1 MMPILEQQHHRPG
14 RILVTTD
21 GIHLESAFTEPG
33 LVERV
38 ELIDMYALAEH
49 RLEDHRALLLN
60 ASCDQKVLQR
70 LGARLQAYL
79 EGGGVIV
86 CCGHIAYPF
95 LPALQPFVPMAN
107 YQLVDLRVALDPTHP
122 IFTGVANA
130 DVTFR
135 RGVAGFFGR
144 GANPA
149 PPGARVTAT
158 LGPSRVPV
166 DWQARIG
173 DGTLYVHTGNDLWSF
188 DGDDGTASRIP
199 AQLLGWIDAEVG
211 AKAGSD
217 YG

>member
-1 MMPILEQQHHRPG
+1 MMPVLQQQYHRQG

-21 GIHLESAFTEPG
+21 GIHSKSAFAEPG
-33 LVERV
+33 LAERV
-38 ELIDMYALAEH
+38 EFIDMYALAEH

-86 CCGHIAYPF
+86 FCGHIVHPF
-95 LPALQPFVPMAN
+95 LPVLQPFVPMVN
-107 YQLVDLRVALDPTHP
+107 YRLIDLRVALDPTHP
-122 IFTGVANA
+122 IFRGVAND

-166 DWQARIG
+166 DWQACIG

-188 DGDDGTASRIP
+188 DGDGTASRIP
-199 AQLLGWIDAEVG
+199 AQLLDWIDVEVD
-211 AKAGSD
+211 AKAGRD
-217 YG
+217 YA